1 MSNNNDNNGFFSVFS
16 SNGSGGGGG
25 STSGKGIHAL
35 GVTSGI
41 RLSGNILYPTL
52 TTLLNNKTAMLVY
65 PFYPANNFTISR
77 FRFEVTT
84 AVASSTANVVMY
96 DDLNGLP
103 NNKIYESSAIS
114 TATTGLKTIIVN
126 YVFTK
131 GTTYY
136 IGVYSGSSVVI
147 SALPLQSTYSLGF
160 SDSLGDFFNGYS
172 GNANL
177 GIPNPFGTA
186 TQYSGQIPYVSM
198 LVV

>member
-1 MSNNNDNNGFFSVFS
+1 MSNSNDNNGFFSVFS

-41 RLSGNILYPTL
+41 SLSDNILYPTL
-52 TTLLNNKTAMLVY
+52 TTLTLDKTAMVVY
-65 PFYPANNFTISR
+65 PFYPANNFTMST

-114 TATTGLKTIIVN
+114 TTTTGLKSISVN

-136 IGVYSGSSVVI
+136 IGVFSGSAVVI
-147 SALPLQSTYSLGF
+147 SALTLQSTYSLGYDETR
-160 SDSLGDFFNGYS
+160 SDFYNGYT

-186 TQYSGQIPYVSM
+186 GKYRGQLPFVRM